1 MSQEDDGINRSLLY
15 RVLKSEKEKMK
26 KRCVYEPVF
35 LRLRPNPT
43 IEGSLADPRKKPVLE
58 SMRTGSLPGEYDVTF
73 VERALALSPS

>member
-1 MSQEDDGINRSLLY
+1 
-15 RVLKSEKEKMK
+15 MK

-58 SMRTGSLPGEYDVTF
+58 SMRTGSLPEEYDVTF
-73 VERALALSPS
+73 VERACTIPELTEKERNNEQLYAR